1 MVKIAATFVNEN
13 LEYAL
18 SERDRNC
25 AVGFEKPNE
34 SSKFGAARK
43 KTRYATGMVKFDLIR
58 VSLAKSCL
66 YNPN

>member
-1 MVKIAATFVNEN
+1 VSWLAQKAPKNMLGK
-13 LEYAL
+13 
-18 SERDRNC
+18 RDRNC

-43 KTRYATGMVKFDLIR
+43 KTRYATGMVKFDVIR